1 VWFIFSKRQVTQ
13 DILLL
18 VNNANEG
25 ALFIN
30 QSAEYDVAQYAR
42 NLFLLL
48 WTKGSSAAASLY
60 EPLGSSVD
68 QVNVILG
75 ECSCFLSSTP

>member
-1 VWFIFSKRQVTQ
+1 VTQ
-13 DILLL
+13 DILLS

-30 QSAEYDVAQYAR
+30 QSAEYDVAQYVR
-42 NLFLLL
+42 NLFPLLG
-48 WTKGSSAAASLY
+48 TKESGAAASIY
-60 EPLGSSVD
+60 ESLGSSVD
-68 QVNVILG
+68 QVNAILG